1 MVKVWDPMVRIFHW
15 GLVLSFVV
23 AWLSAESI
31 DNLHHWAGY
40 AAGGLIGFR
49 LVWGLIG
56 PRYARFTQFVKGPG
70 TIAAFI
76 LAMLGGKERR
86 YLGHNPAGGAMIL
99 ALLAS
104 LGTTAA
110 TGWMMTLAQ
119 YAKADWV
126 ESLHEGAANLTL
138 ILVLAHVAG
147 VLWVSWH
154 HKENLAKSMVD
165 GQKRAAEN
173 DDVS

>member
-1 MVKVWDPMVRIFHW
+1 MVKVWDPLVRVFHW

-23 AWLSAESI
+23 AWITAESL

-49 LVWGLIG
+49 LIWGLIG
-56 PRYARFTQFVKGPG
+56 PRYARFTQFVKGPR
-70 TIAAFI
+70 TIVAFVF
-76 LAMLGGKERR
+76 AMLGGKERR

-104 LGTTAA
+104 LTATA
-110 TGWMMTLAQ
+110 TTGWMMTLAQ
-119 YAKADWV
+119 YSQADWV
-126 ESLHEGAANLTL
+126 ESVHEGAASLTL
-138 ILVLAHVAG
+138 ILVLAHVVG

-154 HKENLAKSMVD
+154 HKENLAKSMLN
-165 GQKRAAEN
+165 GKKRAAQG
-173 DDVS
+173 DDVA